1 MAAGEHVEL
10 RPLQCR
16 DCGHYTGRRC
26 LHHRIGLPE
35 DTAACEHFQLKERYY
50 DTHVKGYE
58 AVT

>member
-1 MAAGEHVEL
+1 MQL

-16 DCGHYTGRRC
+16 DCGHYAGRRC

-35 DTAACEHFQLKERYY
+35 DTAACEHFIFAERFYSTGV
-50 DTHVKGYE
+50 DGYE

>member
-1 MAAGEHVEL
+1 MQL

-58 AVT
+58 AVV